1 MDVRLCVSPSFQY
14 DDVELNIK
22 RKNKNVKKNSIKPL
36 DVFLFSLD
44 VSLTCSL
51 FDFLETIDGLVAQFF
66 FNS

>member
-14 DDVELNIK
+14 DDVGINIK

-44 VSLTCSL
+44 EFNL
-51 FDFLETIDGLVAQFF
+51 FVI
-66 FNS
+66 